1 MDNSVETS
9 LQHHFLIA
17 MPTLSDSFF
26 HQAVVYICEHDS
38 QGAMGL
44 IVNKPTQVLLPE
56 LLSHLDV
63 NNTAATIKKM
73 PVLFGGPVQKG
84 QGMVIHNSKEEWK
97 TTLSL
102 SDSLF
107 LTTSIDI
114 LEKIGSE
121 QGPEKSLITLGYSG
135 WDAGQL
141 EQEIAEN
148 SWLTV
153 AADEHLL
160 FEIPADKRWKAA
172 ADLLGVDINLMP
184 NIIGHS

>member
-1 MDNSVETS
+1 MENSFKSS

-17 MPTLSDSFF
+17 MPALSDSFF
-26 HQAVVYICEHDS
+26 HHAVVYICEHDT

-44 IVNKPTQVLLPE
+44 IVNKPTQVMLPE
-56 LLSHLDV
+56 LLSHLDIE
-63 NNTAATIKKM
+63 NTTSTITKI

-84 QGMVIHNSKEEWK
+84 QGMVIHNSPEEWK
-97 TTLSL
+97 TTLAL

-121 QGPEKSLITLGYSG
+121 NGPEKSLITLGYSG

-148 SWLTV
+148 HWLTV
-153 AADEHLL
+153 PADERLI
-160 FEIPADKRWKAA
+160 FDTPADKLWQEAA
-172 ADLLGVDINLMP
+172 KLLGVDINLMP
-184 NIIGHS
+184 DSIGHA